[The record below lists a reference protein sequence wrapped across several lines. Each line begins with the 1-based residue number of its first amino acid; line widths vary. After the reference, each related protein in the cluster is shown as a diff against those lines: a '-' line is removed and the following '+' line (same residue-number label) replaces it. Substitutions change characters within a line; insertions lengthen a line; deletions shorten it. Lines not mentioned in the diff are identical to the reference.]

1 MKLFSI
7 SILVLLLSSSCG
19 STNKSENKPE
29 SIGNSIAAKNTPE
42 IDIKQLFVK
51 PVYELHDPIP
61 NIEEEEQIFGDDI
74 EKLGFNE
81 IISKIPVTP
90 LPFGV
95 KNLDEIDLSFPS
107 RSLLEA
113 PIDYDEEN
121 IYGLNDYFE
130 ENGELDPFVEHD
142 GRCMPYNESGSK
154 TYFSRRFPDLVTG
167 EKVLLYYYTKPETT
181 RIGTE
186 DGRYYDKKW
195 TSVKWLILV
204 CEPTGKAVYVDTS
217 ILSADEYMRLS
228 YIDEN
233 YNIRTKH
240 YQKPQTRSS
249 KSDRTPNGEIDE
261 VSEEIINAKFTTL
274 FHENFYKLKR
284 PKSRDYYSETGRWH
298 GTEDSASYHVMYRW
312 IDNIPVVVER
322 R

>member
-7 SILVLLLSSSCG
+7 SILVFLLSSCG
-19 STNKSENKPE
+19 SIGKAENTPE
-29 SIGNSIAAKNTPE
+29 SIGDSIVSKNTSE
-42 IDIKQLFVK
+42 IDIKQLFVE
-51 PVYELHDPIP
+51 PVYELHDPVS
-61 NIEEEEQIFGDDI
+61 NDGEEAVAEDDI

-81 IISKIPVTP
+81 IISNIPVTP

-95 KNLDEIDLSFPS
+95 KNLDKIDLSFPS
-107 RSLLEA
+107 GSLLEA
-113 PIDYDEEN
+113 SIDFDEEN

-130 ENGELDPFVEHD
+130 ENRELDPFVEHD
-142 GRCMPYNESGSK
+142 GRCMPYNEPGSK

-181 RIGTE
+181 RIGTK
-186 DGRYYDKKW
+186 DGRYHDKKW
-195 TSVKWLILV
+195 TSEKWLILV
-204 CEPTGKAVYVDTS
+204 CEPTGKAVYSETS

-228 YIDEN
+228 YIDAD
-233 YNIRTKH
+233 YNIHTKH
-240 YQKPQTRSS
+240 YQNPQTRPS

-261 VSEEIINAKFTTL
+261 VSEEIIKAKFTTL

-284 PKSRDYYSETGRWH
+284 PESKDYYSETGRWH
-298 GTEDSASYHVMYRW
+298 GTEDSTSYLVMYRW
-312 IDNIPVVVER
+312 VDNKPVAVEER